1 MISHRRRK
9 RKTCLVSSV
18 TSKRAKEN
26 VKWKSAQFSML
37 QNSVYS
43 KGRAIDLKVL
53 TEC

>member
-1 MISHRRRK
+1 MVSHRQRK

-18 TSKRAKEN
+18 TPKRAKEN
-26 VKWKSAQFSML
+26 VKWKPTQLSML